1 MVLFTTPIVRARGGG
16 HALLSL
22 LFVSFR
28 LEGVS
33 TPSLGTIGLQT
44 YILGE
49 TKVSKNFLLNQESL
63 RDFGNLFQSSNGSCA
78 TILSCF
84 LGTPIQSIRCWAPKC
99 LSLSITI
106 VRELVSLAMP
116 FQFKICVP
124 GETFVLCG

>member
-1 MVLFTTPIVRARGGG
+1 MYLHSMKNIARLRLVCTGDTHDLPNINGFVHNTYCPCKGGG

-44 YILGE
+44 YIPGE

-63 RDFGNLFQSSNGSCA
+63 RDFGNLFQSSNHYKR
-78 TILSCF
+78 TRI
-84 LGTPIQSIRCWAPKC
+84 LGT
-99 LSLSITI
+99 
-106 VRELVSLAMP
+106 V
-116 FQFKICVP
+116 F
-124 GETFVLCG
+124 